1 MSRLPGKSH
10 SIFQQSKP
18 ARLLYKGAPFEG
30 RYKMLEQLSRRGPLI
45 KSTAKGS
52 WGRKMYVKTL
62 MQQHMT
68 SWNELEAL
76 EKEAMVLRAL
86 SGKNLAIPSFVEIT
100 KEDSYNDA
108 GGAIYLAQSF
118 VEGPS
123 PADRLSE
130 GWKASPD
137 ELAHMASQLLKILQA
152 MATAPGGPIAHNAI
166 TPRTIIMQQSS
177 SSWQLKLTGFS
188 SAEQPL
194 EPHNRKLVPALTG
207 ATLGH
212 ALARDMEYAAPE
224 ALRGEARVG
233 ISDAYSLGAVLAA
246 AATGKPPKFA
256 VGVLGGQT
264 MDALPTTVPS
274 PLQVIQHAGQK
285 IGPPQAK
292 TKFLRRLHYP
302 IAVVG
307 LSAALVSAICSL
319 IWLLWAPHVQ
329 AGLPIP
335 SYYC

>member
-274 PLQVIQHAGQK
+274 PLQVFIDLILWTMMDPCKKEEISTSAQEPEGESQHQVNSLF
-285 IGPPQAK
+285 I
-292 TKFLRRLHYP
+292 TCLIF
-302 IAVVG
+302 IA
-307 LSAALVSAICSL
+307 AT
-319 IWLLWAPHVQ
+319 LL
-329 AGLPIP
+329 LMNFP
-335 SYYC
+335 S